1 MKSLIIGLLLII
13 VICSCVYVSIKF
25 RNNIKEGY
33 INKISQS
40 IVNIQ
45 NQTIDSDGNLVNGAK
60 NKLGQGAWYGWQFQ
74 IFVYSSPEWNDSDYI
89 FFQIGNKRQMLLT
102 PDKRGVGGLY
112 DVFQDS
118 LIFLS
123 PSRTGY
129 ETYPFKIYSTRD
141 IAYINFKLINPL
153 YVNKQEDS
161 TEYIQMCPSW
171 PNDDCE
177 LKLGW
182 TTMKL
187 DETKK
192 DIIEETPIFCDGT
205 HECGFN
211 NETTWQ
217 PLKYLLGGYTT
228 QPTGEGRGSNIINDR
243 CYTNAYNLKVGDIF
257 DCNNFCNLTQVST
270 CSNREGQLIPY
281 MLYSPSD
288 SWGGAWSKLCE
299 QPVCDSS
306 NYITISRYQM
316 GTGNNPGPAIVNS
329 DVSAVYMQNLKDKC
343 GIKTTDCDIGLGR
356 YNNPSDTTINDL
368 YADYRDQLFLDLIPR
383 AYTNKGP
390 EERDNYP
397 GFYKYYTSFTSPNG
411 YGKTYYPMSEK
422 VDSNNE
428 KLRVV
433 LPSTA
438 ELTLPAKNDRGKY
451 YRFFDREK
459 HQIKVDTD
467 TMSNKVLDWIN
478 SVNLSVADTS
488 KQYILTLEGVL
499 NLNEQ
504 QLQTMSKSI
513 IDKPFSNIYS
523 NANGELPIYPAS
535 WKGCP
540 PGITPQKALTGET
553 DCAELPNSVIHKSWE
568 PTTEGGSIYPG
579 PDGPDGPADPGGK
592 DAPTVAPDAKKEHNK
607 IIDIITKHNKA
618 AIAKKKKNHSGKPA
632 PQSSRPSYKPTG
644 PAGRFDP
651 INPANKPTPTPTP
664 TPTPKPRPGVVPNK
678 VSPTPSHDNYK
689 PIQPDLPI
697 DQILGLSDQEYYLN
711 PKPYVDYTSVSPVD
725 MNNIN
730 YGKYDEQKLAAS
742 PKIKQQLP
750 GAFFG
755 IIS

>member
-40 IVNIQ
+40 IVPIQ
-45 NQTIDSDGNLVNGAK
+45 DQTIGSDGNLVIGAK

-74 IFVYSSPEWNDSDYI
+74 IFVYSSPKWNNSDYI
-89 FFQIGNKRQMLLT
+89 FFQIGNKRQMLLK
-102 PDKRGVGGLY
+102 PDKTGVSGLY

-123 PSRTGY
+123 PSITGY

-141 IAYINFKLINPL
+141 IVYINFKLINPL
-153 YVNKQEDS
+153 YVNKQDDS
-161 TEYIQMCPSW
+161 SKYIQMCPSW

-217 PLKYLLGGYTT
+217 PLKYLFGGYNKALTNIKNS
-228 QPTGEGRGSNIINDR
+228 GIINDNR
-243 CYTNAYNLKVGDIF
+243 CYTSTYNLDNDLF
-257 DCNNFCNLTQVST
+257 NCNNFCSLTQVST
-270 CSNREGQLIPY
+270 CSNREGEIIPY
-281 MLYSPSD
+281 MLYSPSE

-299 QPVCDSS
+299 QSDCDDN

-329 DVSAVYMQNLKDKC
+329 DVSAVYMQNLKDNC
-343 GIKTTDCDIGLGR
+343 GVGKNPNDYPHCNIGLGR
-356 YNNPSDTTINDL
+356 YNKTTDTRINDL
-368 YADYRDQLFLDLIPR
+368 YADYQDQLFLDLIPG

-390 EERDNYP
+390 DNSIANYP
-397 GFYKYYTSFTSPNG
+397 GFYEYYTNPIQQNG
-411 YGKTYYPMSEK
+411 YGKSYLSSN
-422 VDSNNE
+422 SNNSSI
-428 KLRVV
+428 V
-433 LPSTA
+433 LPNNP
-438 ELTLPAKNDRGKY
+438 ELTLPFKNDDSGNY

-459 HQIKVDTD
+459 KNIKIDTA
-467 TMSNKVLDWIN
+467 TMTNRVLDWIN
-478 SVNLSVADTS
+478 SANLSVADTS

-504 QLQTMSKSI
+504 QLHTMSKI
-513 IDKPFSNIYS
+513 IVDKPFSNIY
-523 NANGELPIYPAS
+523 NNTNGDLPIYPAS

-540 PGITPQKALTGET
+540 PGITPQKALSSDTSCT
-553 DCAELPNSVIHKSWE
+553 ELPDSVIHKSWK
-568 PTTEGGSIYPG
+568 PKNKGGSIYPG
-579 PDGPDGPADPGGK
+579 PDGPDGPDGPGSK
-592 DAPTVAPDAKKEHNK
+592 DIPSVNPGAKKEHDK
-607 IIDIITKHNKA
+607 IIANITKHNTDANK
-618 AIAKKKKNHSGKPA
+618 KKKKNHSGKPA
-632 PQSSRPSYKPTG
+632 PHSSTPSYTPG
-644 PAGRFDP
+644 EPSGRLDP
-651 INPANKPTPTPTP
+651 INPANKPKP
-664 TPTPKPRPGVVPNK
+664 TPTPKPTPKPKPGVVPNK
-678 VSPTPSHDNYK
+678 VPSTPSSDNYK

-711 PKPYVDYTSVSPVD
+711 PKPYVDYTSISPVD

-730 YGKYDEQKLAAS
+730 YSKYDDQNVMTS